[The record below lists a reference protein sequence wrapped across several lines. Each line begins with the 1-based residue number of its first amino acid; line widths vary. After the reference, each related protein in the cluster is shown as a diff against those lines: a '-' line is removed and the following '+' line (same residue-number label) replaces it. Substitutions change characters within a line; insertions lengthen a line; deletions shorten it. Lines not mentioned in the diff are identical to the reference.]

1 MKEQEFL
8 KIIKNTAKS
17 KYIGD
22 DCAYLKDF
30 DLVVSQDNLV
40 ENVHFS
46 MKYTTPYQ
54 LGYKSAMVN
63 ISDIAASGAV
73 PKFLSI
79 GLSLPKTTS
88 SEFVKEFYNGLKY
101 ACQNVEIIGGDITGS
116 EKIFVSICAFGS
128 SKNRKISSRSNAKI
142 GYKII
147 TSGMHGSSGAGLR
160 KLLNS
165 EKSKFNEIH
174 LMPKAQLKFSDNIAS
189 KIDVDYAMMDT
200 SDGLMDALWQIAN
213 SSSVKLSVNFEDI
226 PYDKDL
232 NEFDDYKDLIFYGG
246 EDYQLVACVPENFE
260 VENSF
265 KIGEVKSGNG
275 VEIDNI
281 QVVPD
286 KFYNHF

>member
-1 MKEQEFL
+1 ME
-8 KIIKNTAKS
+8 
-17 KYIGD
+17 
-22 DCAYLKDF
+22 
-30 DLVVSQDNLV
+30 
-40 ENVHFS
+40 
-46 MKYTTPYQ
+46 
-54 LGYKSAMVN
+54 
-63 ISDIAASGAV
+63 
-73 PKFLSI
+73 
-79 GLSLPKTTS
+79 
-88 SEFVKEFYNGLKY
+88 Y
-101 ACQNVEIIGGDITGS
+101 ADGGD
-116 EKIFVSICAFGS
+116 
-128 SKNRKISSRSNAKI
+128 
-142 GYKII
+142 
-147 TSGMHGSSGAGLR
+147 
-160 KLLNS
+160 
-165 EKSKFNEIH
+165 
-174 LMPKAQLKFSDNIAS
+174 IAS
-189 KIDVDYAMMDT
+189 KINVDYAMMDT